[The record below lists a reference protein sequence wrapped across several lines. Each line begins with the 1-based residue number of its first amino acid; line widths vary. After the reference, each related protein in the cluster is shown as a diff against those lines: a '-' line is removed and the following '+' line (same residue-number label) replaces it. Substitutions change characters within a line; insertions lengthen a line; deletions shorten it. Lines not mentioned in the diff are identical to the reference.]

1 MADSKAA
8 VAAAPGKDAPGGAKP
23 VPKKKN
29 RKPMIIIGVA
39 VLLVATVAGAFLMLR
54 PHDDAAG
61 AGAGAAADKGAGDK
75 DKKAD
80 AKKPV
85 FVDFDT
91 FTVNLKDPEK
101 FLQIKL
107 TFQVK
112 SDAAAEGLKE
122 VIPVVRS
129 AMIPVLSSQDAADLM
144 TNDGKGKLARQL
156 ADAANQALADGDL
169 KDALQAVLITHMIIQ

>member
-8 VAAAPGKDAPGGAKP
+8 AAAAPAKDTPGAAKP
-23 VPKKKN
+23 AAKKKN
-29 RKPMIIIGVA
+29 RKPVIIIGLA
-39 VLLVATVAGAFLMLR
+39 VLLVSIAAGAFFLLR
-54 PHDDAAG
+54 TPADASAAG
-61 AGAGAAADKGAGDK
+61 DARSADKGKGDK
-75 DKKAD
+75 EKKGEI
-80 AKKPV
+80 KKPV

-112 SDAAAEGLKE
+112 TEAAAEGLKE

-129 AMIPVLSSQDAADLM
+129 ALIPVLSSQDAADLM
-144 TNDGKGKLARQL
+144 TSDGKTRLAKQL
-156 ADAANQALADGDL
+156 VDAASQALAGGEL
-169 KDALQAVLITHMIIQ
+169 KDTLEAVLITHMIIQ